1 MCKRHGF
8 TSLEIGIPNRQSG
21 RFLRKSAWGRLAA
34 ESLGLM
40 GFTLIELLVV
50 IAIMVLLMAIL
61 MPALQRVKK
70 QAQAV
75 ACQSNLKQW
84 GVVFSMYTDDNDG
97 YFETPP
103 AGHSYGLWIEVTE
116 PYYKERKLLLC
127 PMATKT
133 WNRRG
138 DPFTGWGPWSRGPSG
153 RAFWGSYGPNLW
165 VTNPPAG
172 LTQIQGHPTE
182 NNWRTPHVNG
192 ANTIP
197 MFLDQIWY
205 GGWPEPTNEPPLYS
219 SRQFSWEHLDSMNRF
234 CLNRHN
240 GSVNGLF
247 MDWSVRKIGLKELW
261 TLKWHREF
269 DTTGPWTQAGLVQ
282 PSDWPDWMKG
292 FKDY

>member
-1 MCKRHGF
+1 MSK
-8 TSLEIGIPNRQSG
+8 Q
-21 RFLRKSAWGRLAA
+21 KA
-34 ESLGLM
+34 
-40 GFTLIELLVV
+40 FTLIELLVV

-103 AGHSYGLWIEVTE
+103 AGHSYGLWMEVTE
-116 PYYKERKLLLC
+116 PYYKESKLLFC

-133 WNRRG
+133 WDEGAPRG
-138 DPFTGWGPWSRGPSG
+138 DPFAGWGPWSGGPSG

-165 VTNPPAG
+165 ITNPPAG
-172 LTQIQGHPTE
+172 LTQVQGYPTE

-219 SRQFSWEHLDSMNRF
+219 GEISEWHINSMKRF
-234 CLNRHN
+234 CINRH
-240 GSVNGLF
+240 SSFVNGVF
-247 MDWSVRKIGLKELW
+247 VDFSTRKVGLKELW
-261 TLKWHREF
+261 TLKWHREY

-282 PSDWPDWMKG
+282 SSDWPDWMRR